1 MSVSTVNYLHAV
13 ESAALTHPGYVIP
26 EIRGVT
32 WYEETLQF
40 EKVEVAS
47 VV

>member
-1 MSVSTVNYLHAV
+1 MLVSTVNYLHADV
-13 ESAALTHPGYVIP
+13 SAGVVHPGYVIP
-26 EIRGVT
+26 AIRDVT
-32 WYEETLQF
+32 SYVETLQF